1 MIGTE
6 ISHYRILSRLGRGG
20 MGEVYLAQDLTL
32 DRKTALKFL
41 PANQTVD
48 ESARKRLEREAH
60 SAARL
65 DHPFICKIYEV
76 VRSDDRPFIAME
88 YVEGL
93 TLREELATG
102 ALPLP
107 RAIRIASELAE
118 ALDLAHQRGIVHRDL
133 KPSNVMLTPDGH
145 VKVMDFGLAKQ
156 VMAAGDEFASIGTM
170 TVTQTGDLAGT
181 LAYMSP
187 EQLRATPIDARSDV
201 FAFGLLF
208 HEMVTGVH
216 PFRRPSPISTTDAIL
231 NEPEPPLD
239 DRVPDA
245 PPLLAHLIGRCL
257 AKDREHRYQSMRDVR
272 IELNALAGDSTASAR
287 RPIVRPRRQPRWWA
301 AAAIAGAVAIGAVA
315 VWRWPV
321 WPPFSERTLAFNE
334 RDWIVITDFENLTG
348 DAVFDRSLR
357 AAFEVGIAQSQFVNV
372 FPPARVQD
380 TLRRMQK
387 AAVDRL
393 DEPLASEIAAREG
406 VRAVFAGSIAQV
418 GEVYSLTARVIDPH
432 SRQAVLTESV
442 QASGK
447 NEVLPALD
455 RLATRVRRG
464 LGESLAGI
472 SRQRVPLP
480 NATTSSL
487 EALKMY
493 ADGLRV
499 PTSDAGDAGSD
510 LLRQAVALDPDFALA
525 HAELGRRHYLR
536 SDRALR
542 VAGEQH
548 FVKALSLLDRLS
560 TRERLWISA
569 LAEDSRGNR
578 RQAVDAY
585 MSYLAQY
592 PDDGRGWFRVGW
604 TQMAGL
610 GQLQPAVDAFKR
622 ALALNPSD
630 AGAHVNLATCYGGLG
645 RDREAVE
652 EYQKAFALEPQLFF
666 GDFVNHEYGFTL
678 VELGELDQAAE
689 VFGRM
694 IAERDKKS
702 RGLRSL
708 ALLEMYRGR
717 YDKALAYLREAIV
730 INHTHG
736 LDVSEFRDRLYLVR
750 ALEAKGL
757 TRALV
762 AELAAADAL
771 AARTSLGPE
780 WLRTLAKLHARRGRA
795 QDARRLLAVMSKTA
809 ADRTAGSSV
818 SRDAARDQT
827 WLDLVRGEIELRRRQ
842 ARRSGEAVRA
852 VSVLEARDAD
862 TLESLAVAYA
872 AGGRFEEAVKRY
884 EELIADA
891 RINNEGQQYWLRAH
905 VRVGELYERLGRP
918 DEARKSYERLLATG
932 RTATQ
937 DLLALLEAR
946 ARLARLRAI

>member
-156 VMAAGDEFASIGTM
+156 VMAVGDEFASIGTM

-239 DRVPDA
+239 DRVHDA

-272 IELNALAGDSTASAR
+272 IELNALAGDSTASSR

-321 WPPFSERTLAFNE
+321 WPPFSQRPLAFNE

-372 FPPARVQD
+372 FPPGRIQG

-387 AAVDRL
+387 PAVDRL

-455 RLATRVRRG
+455 RLATRVRRS

-499 PTSDAGDAGSD
+499 
-510 LLRQAVALDPDFALA
+510 
-525 HAELGRRHYLR
+525 
-536 SDRALR
+536 
-542 VAGEQH
+542 
-548 FVKALSLLDRLS
+548 
-560 TRERLWISA
+560 
-569 LAEDSRGNR
+569 
-578 RQAVDAY
+578 
-585 MSYLAQY
+585 
-592 PDDGRGWFRVGW
+592 
-604 TQMAGL
+604 
-610 GQLQPAVDAFKR
+610 
-622 ALALNPSD
+622 
-630 AGAHVNLATCYGGLG
+630 
-645 RDREAVE
+645 
-652 EYQKAFALEPQLFF
+652 
-666 GDFVNHEYGFTL
+666 
-678 VELGELDQAAE
+678 AE
-689 VFGRM
+689 VR
-694 IAERDKKS
+694 R
-702 RGLRSL
+702 R
-708 ALLEMYRGR
+708 
-717 YDKALAYLREAIV
+717 
-730 INHTHG
+730 
-736 LDVSEFRDRLYLVR
+736 
-750 ALEAKGL
+750 
-757 TRALV
+757 
-762 AELAAADAL
+762 
-771 AARTSLGPE
+771 
-780 WLRTLAKLHARRGRA
+780 RRGIGPA
-795 QDARRLLAVMSKTA
+795 
-809 ADRTAGSSV
+809 
-818 SRDAARDQT
+818 
-827 WLDLVRGEIELRRRQ
+827 
-842 ARRSGEAVRA
+842 
-852 VSVLEARDAD
+852 
-862 TLESLAVAYA
+862 A
-872 AGGRFEEAVKRY
+872 AGGRAGPR
-884 EELIADA
+884 
-891 RINNEGQQYWLRAH
+891 LR
-905 VRVGELYERLGRP
+905 P
-918 DEARKSYERLLATG
+918 
-932 RTATQ
+932 
-937 DLLALLEAR
+937 R
-946 ARLARLRAI
+946 ARRARPPPLPAVRSRTESRGRAAFREGAQPAGSAQHTRAAVDQRAGGGLARQPAAGGRRLHELSGAVPRRWPRRGSGSDGRRWPVSVNSSRRPTRSSARSR

>member
-156 VMAAGDEFASIGTM
+156 VMAVGDEFASIGTM

-239 DRVPDA
+239 DRVHDA

-272 IELNALAGDSTASAR
+272 IELNALAGDSTASSR
-287 RPIVRPRRQPRWWA
+287 RPIVGPRRQPRWWA
-301 AAAIAGAVAIGAVA
+301 AAAIAGAVAIAAVA
-315 VWRWPV
+315 VWRWPI
-321 WPPFSERTLAFNE
+321 WPPFSQRQLAFNE

-387 AAVDRL
+387 PAVDRL

-455 RLATRVRRG
+455 RLATRVRRS

-493 ADGLRV
+493 ADGLRL
-499 PTSDAGDAGSD
+499 TGSDAGDAGSD

-525 HAELGRRHYLR
+525 HAELGRREYLQADRVSRVCGRGAFREGAQPAGSAQHTRAAMDQRAGGGLARQPAAGGRRLHELPGAVSRRWPRVVQGRMDADGR
-536 SDRALR
+536 SR
-542 VAGEQH
+542 
-548 FVKALSLLDRLS
+548 S
-560 TRERLWISA
+560 TRAGDRRVQA
-569 LAEDSRGNR
+569 RARAESLRRRRARQSRHLLR
-578 RQAVDAY
+578 R
-585 MSYLAQY
+585 
-592 PDDGRGWFRVGW
+592 PGPRPRGRGRVPEG
-604 TQMAGL
+604 
-610 GQLQPAVDAFKR
+610 VR
-622 ALALNPSD
+622 
-630 AGAHVNLATCYGGLG
+630 AGAAAPG
-645 RDREAVE
+645 RRFRE
-652 EYQKAFALEPQLFF
+652 P
-666 GDFVNHEYGFTL
+666 
-678 VELGELDQAAE
+678 
-689 VFGRM
+689 R
-694 IAERDKKS
+694 
-702 RGLRSL
+702 
-708 ALLEMYRGR
+708 
-717 YDKALAYLREAIV
+717 
-730 INHTHG
+730 
-736 LDVSEFRDRLYLVR
+736 VR
-750 ALEAKGL
+750 
-757 TRALV
+757 
-762 AELAAADAL
+762 
-771 AARTSLGPE
+771 
-780 WLRTLAKLHARRGRA
+780 LHARR
-795 QDARRLLAVMSKTA
+795 ARR
-809 ADRTAGSSV
+809 
-818 SRDAARDQT
+818 ARQGG
-827 WLDLVRGEIELRRRQ
+827 RGLRQDDCRARQ
-842 ARRSGEAVRA
+842 ARPAACDRSRC
-852 VSVLEARDAD
+852 SRC
-862 TLESLAVAYA
+862 TVA
-872 AGGRFEEAVKRY
+872 GTTRR
-884 EELIADA
+884 
-891 RINNEGQQYWLRAH
+891 
-905 VRVGELYERLGRP
+905 
-918 DEARKSYERLLATG
+918 
-932 RTATQ
+932 
-937 DLLALLEAR
+937 
-946 ARLARLRAI
+946 